1 MKIEK
6 GKRVS
11 IRVMLKVKDGDVIE
25 KNVVQYFQG
34 AGTMLP
40 GLEAAVEGL
49 EKGAVKKGTLPA
61 SKAFGDPSKQ
71 IAKTLSKKE
80 FPADAELEAGSQFMA
95 KGADGKTD
103 VVLLIKK
110 VDGDTVECELRH
122 PLADKDIDFEV
133 EVMSVTDP
141 TPPPLP
147 ASAVAS
153 DDD

>member
-6 GKRVS
+6 GKRVR
-11 IRVMLKVKDGDVIE
+11 IRVMLKVKGGDVLE
-25 KNVVQYFQG
+25 KNVVEYFQG
-34 AGTMLP
+34 AGTMLR
-40 GLEAAVEGL
+40 GLESAIDGL

-61 SKAFGDPSKQ
+61 GDAFGDPSKQ
-71 IAKTLSKKE
+71 IAKTLSKQE
-80 FPADAELEAGSQFMA
+80 FPADAELEEGSQFMA
-95 KGADGKTD
+95 KGADDKTD

-133 EVMSVTDP
+133 EVLAVTDP

-147 ASAVAS
+147 AGAVAS